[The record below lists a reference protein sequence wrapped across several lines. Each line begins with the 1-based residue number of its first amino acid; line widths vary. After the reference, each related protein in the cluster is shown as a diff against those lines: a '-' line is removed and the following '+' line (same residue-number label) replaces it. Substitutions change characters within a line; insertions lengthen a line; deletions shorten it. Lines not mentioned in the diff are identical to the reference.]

1 MSRWRAYADIE
12 GRGWGYKRALP
23 RFDKEF
29 EMLEPV
35 EWSTWNVEVAKR
47 IRRLAGLVADFA
59 AEYQQKPNPKTMEA
73 LRTRIDSLAT
83 LAEDLMEEEPSALR
97 S

>member
-1 MSRWRAYADIE
+1 MFGE
-12 GRGWGYKRALP
+12 
-23 RFDKEF
+23 EF
-29 EMLEPV
+29 EMFEPV

-59 AEYQQKPNPKTMEA
+59 AEYQQKPNPETMEA

-97 S
+97 R